1 MPNSESYLTLTSVD
15 RIDAAIT
22 GPRTRRVWTYWRQQA
37 GAAPAPGWTGFNLMD
52 VYRDAPCM
60 LVLDVLP
67 ETAPVDYRYRF
78 VGTVIV
84 HYRWKLPVPDHTGL
98 RYSETQHQYDFRE
111 VKACYDRC
119 AESGQPVLM
128 RRDYDVYD
136 ASGVHERLVLP
147 LIGPD
152 GETEKLA
159 VILDRLSETK
169 KSVPDGPPRF

>member
-1 MPNSESYLTLTSVD
+1 MPNSDLSSVLTTND
-15 RIDAAIT
+15 QIDAAIT

-37 GAAPAPGWTGFNLMD
+37 GAAPAPGWADFNLMD
-52 VYRDAPCM
+52 VYRDAPFM

-67 ETAPVDYRYRF
+67 ETAPVDYLYRF
-78 VGTVIV
+78 VGTMIV

-98 RYSETQHQYDFRE
+98 RYSATQHQYDFHE
-111 VKACYDRC
+111 VKACYDQC
-119 AESGQPVLM
+119 AESGHPVLM

-152 GETEKLA
+152 GTTEKLA

-169 KSVPDGPPRF
+169 KSVPDAPHRF